1 MIDLDR
7 EARRCIREGER
18 EGHACWILDL
28 KWRENLVKER
38 EEEELMSY
46 EPIGGEGGEKKRRG
60 EL

>member
-1 MIDLDR
+1 MYKR
-7 EARRCIREGER
+7 GGARGVRV
-18 EGHACWILDL
+18 LDL

-46 EPIGGEGGEKKRRG
+46 EPIGEGGEKKRRG